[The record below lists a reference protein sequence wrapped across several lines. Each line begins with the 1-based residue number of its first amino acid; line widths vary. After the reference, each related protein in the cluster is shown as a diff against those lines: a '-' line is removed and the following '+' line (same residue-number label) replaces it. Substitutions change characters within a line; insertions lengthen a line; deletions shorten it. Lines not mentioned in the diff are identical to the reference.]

1 MHYLV
6 IDTCVWGDLFDK
18 EPTLAT
24 KLSHLIE
31 QSKVTIVLPE
41 LIVSEW
47 DGIKNKITNQL
58 IKKLSE
64 ISASYEKLRSLAK
77 EVGEGVN
84 EDKFIHSDLANKIVI
99 QRIAL
104 LDSIIK
110 SDKTILLPISPATK
124 SLAIEYALEKK
135 APFRS
140 KNGMADA
147 LIFFSAIEWADT
159 NPEKIKYFV
168 SSNVADFSNKEGG
181 DINSLSP
188 DLAKSIEKNG
198 LKFLPVLARLLNE
211 IESSLITEEEITDG
225 DLVVKAVR
233 IKDEIFDSMSKYNLS
248 LMEEILRQQKIAD
261 ELVPKGIMAEILEQQ
276 RIVDELIP
284 KGAMAE
290 ILEQQRIAD
299 QLSPKWAMAEIL
311 AQQKIVDELIP
322 KGAMAEILEQQR
334 IADQLSPKWAMA
346 EILEQQRIVDELI
359 PKGAIAEILEQ
370 QRIADELASKEVF
383 SISQQLKALH
393 GSLGEWRGL
402 LEPLSEYRE
411 SLSFI
416 SDFANRAIY
425 QESIAAWRGISE
437 PMANVREMISS
448 NLPANYADVIG
459 SIVSEIEGSSG
470 LNYLKSIAFD
480 VGHDLTVSDDGYI
493 SFASKQIAVQELQTL
508 SQQIIADTALGDS
521 SSLEDS
527 INNLIAEIRAQKD
540 PLIQKILI
548 WLLYPI
554 IVGVI
559 LSIVNPISE
568 HYVSSYFKYDKR
580 MQEKKLKSMAK
591 NVVSDLDALRS
602 IRYVGADHLNVR
614 AKPSQQSESIGVL
627 KFASAVIVLERRK
640 SWTLVEWRDVEN
652 NTSIQ
657 GWVFSRYLKKFNLQ

>member
-276 RIVDELIP
+276 R
-284 KGAMAE
+284 
-290 ILEQQRIAD
+290 
-299 QLSPKWAMAEIL
+299 
-311 AQQKIVDELIP
+311 IVDELIP